1 MDKDK
6 AKYEIFPMKDNT
18 ESYKKKKDEYLF
30 NMPFKLGIIGK
41 SELAGKTTLL
51 ANLLLLYYK
60 GDFEPED
67 IYIVSPSALSDNKWK
82 LIIKV
87 LDVPSSNIWT
97 SFNEDKLMAL
107 YDVVKE
113 NYEQALEDKEK
124 PKHSLIIFDDVGYSG
139 DLKSAQSGIISL
151 LACNGRHF
159 LISTICICQK
169 YTQLSTT
176 FRENA
181 TGLILFSCSDKQLD
195 LIMDDHMVSDNKK
208 AFKKAFRES
217 TNERHGF
224 FVINYSNDADK
235 RYLNKFDSHFLL

>member
-6 AKYEIFPMKDNT
+6 AKYEIFPMKDTT
-18 ESYKKKKDEYLF
+18 ESFKKRKDEYLF

-67 IYIVSPSALSDNKWK
+67 IYIISPSALSDNKWK

-87 LDVPSSNIWT
+87 LEVPASNIFT
-97 SFNEDKLMAL
+97 SFNEDKLMTL
-107 YDVVKE
+107 YDVIKE
-113 NYEQALEDKEK
+113 NYDEALKDKKK

-139 DLKSAQSGIISL
+139 DLKSSQSGIISL

-195 LIMDDHMVSDNKK
+195 LVMDDHMVSDNKK
-208 AFKKAFRES
+208 AFKKAFRDA

-235 RYLNKFDSHFLL
+235 RYLNKFDHHFVL